1 LNIKLL
7 EMARSITID
16 DATALKAHNIGITD
30 YLLNL
35 IISIDLLPADFAAA
49 VAKTLAHLT
58 KFSKALKK
66 IENDIDFADSFTVF
80 LTLVLDESS
89 PVPSVKTLVDYKDV
103 SNHNHTNDQIV

>member
-1 LNIKLL
+1 
-7 EMARSITID
+7 MARSITID

-58 KFSKALKK
+58 KFPKALKK

-80 LTLVLDESS
+80 LTLVLDE
-89 PVPSVKTLVDYKDV
+89 
-103 SNHNHTNDQIV
+103 